1 MSLTRSLDVARSHL
15 SSTAEY
21 MQTVSRNVA
30 RAGDASAT
38 RKLAQYI
45 TTASGGVRLSVP
57 VRSESE
63 LLFSK
68 ALASSSSASRDKAL
82 VDGLEGLNDAVL
94 DPDLG
99 MSPAALITKLERA
112 LQFYS
117 EGSQDIARAG
127 DALRAAQDLASG
139 LRTASQTTQK
149 ARQDADAD
157 INASVIK
164 VNSLLADFEKVNQD
178 IVRGTMS
185 GRDVTDQMD
194 TRDQLVTALSEE
206 FGIRTEL
213 RDNNDM
219 AIRTDGGVTLFDR
232 TARKISFAPT
242 SSLDA
247 STAGNAVFADGVPI
261 SGPSSIMP
269 ITTGRIAGLLQVR
282 DVTAPKFQAQLDEV
296 ARGLVEAFAE
306 SDQVGGGGS
315 DRTGLFTYGAGATV
329 PPAIPPT
336 GVRAVGIAASIS
348 VNAAVVSNAS
358 LIRDGGINGASY
370 VYNGP
375 PVAAGFNGRIL
386 GLVEAV
392 SANRSFSA
400 VAGLSTSTSV
410 ASLAASSDGWL
421 SAERQ
426 AASSDFEYTSVVYE
440 RAADSLNKVTG
451 INVQEEYLVMLE
463 LERSYQASSKL
474 IAAIDSMFDAL
485 LAAAR

>member
-30 RAGDASAT
+30 RAGDPSAT
-38 RKLAQYI
+38 RKIAQYV
-45 TTASGGVRLSVP
+45 TMASGGVRLSVP
-57 VRSESE
+57 VRSENE
-63 LLFSK
+63 LLLSK
-68 ALASSSSASRDKAL
+68 ALTSTSAAARDKAL
-82 VDGLEGLNDAVL
+82 VDGLESLNSSVL

-99 MSPAALITKLERA
+99 VSPAALIAKLERA

-117 EGSQDIARAG
+117 EGPQDIARAG
-127 DALRAAQDLASG
+127 DALRAAQDVASG
-139 LRTASQTTQK
+139 LRTATAETQK
-149 ARQDADAD
+149 ARQDADGD

-164 VNSLLADFEKVNQD
+164 VNGILADFEKINQD
-178 IVRGTMS
+178 IVRGTMA

-194 TRDQLVTALSEE
+194 TRDQLVAALSEE

-213 RDNNDM
+213 RENNDM

-232 TARKISFAPT
+232 SARKISFVPT

-247 STAGNAVFADGVPI
+247 SITGNAVFADGVPI

-269 ITTGRIAGLLQVR
+269 VTTGRIAGLLQVR

-306 SDQVGGGGS
+306 SDQVGAGP
-315 DRTGLFTYGAGATV
+315 DRTGLFTYGPGATA

-336 GVRAVGIAASIS
+336 GVRAVGIAATISI
-348 VNAAVVSNAS
+348 NPAVVSNVNF
-358 LIRDGGINGASY
+358 IRDGGINGANY

-375 PVAAGFNGRIL
+375 PAAAGFNERIL
-386 GLVEAV
+386 GQVEAIGT
-392 SANRSFSA
+392 NRTFSA
-400 VAGLSTSTSV
+400 AAGLSTSTSV

-426 AASSDFEYTSVVYE
+426 AAYSDFEYTSVVYE
-440 RAADSLNKVTG
+440 RAADSLSKVTG

-474 IAAIDSMFDAL
+474 IATIDSMFDSL

>member
-30 RAGDASAT
+30 RAGDPSAT
-38 RKLAQYI
+38 RKIAQYV
-45 TTASGGVRLSVP
+45 TAASGGVRLSVP

-68 ALASSSSASRDKAL
+68 ALTSLSSAARDKAL
-82 VDGLEGLNDAVL
+82 VDGLEGLNDSVL

-117 EGSQDIARAG
+117 EGPQDIARAG
-127 DALRAAQDLASG
+127 DALRAAQDLATG
-139 LRTASQTTQK
+139 LRTATQQTQK
-149 ARQDADAD
+149 ARQDADAG
-157 INASVIK
+157 INASVNK
-164 VNSLLADFEKVNQD
+164 VNSILADFEKINQD

-213 RDNNDM
+213 RENNDM

-247 STAGNAVFADGVPI
+247 STTGSAVFADGVPI

-269 ITTGRIAGLLQVR
+269 ITTGRIAGLLHVR

-306 SDQVGGGGS
+306 SDQIGAGP
-315 DRTGLFTYGAGATV
+315 DQTGLFTYGAGATV

-336 GVRAVGIAASIS
+336 GVRAVGIAGSIS
-348 VNAAVVSNAS
+348 INPAVVSNVN

-375 PVAAGFNGRIL
+375 PAAAGFNDRIL

-392 SANRSFSA
+392 NTNRSFSA

-410 ASLAASSDGWL
+410 ATLAASSDGWL
-421 SAERQ
+421 SGERQ
-426 AASSDFEYTSVVYE
+426 AADTDYEYTSVVYE

-474 IAAIDSMFDAL
+474 IATIDSMFDAL